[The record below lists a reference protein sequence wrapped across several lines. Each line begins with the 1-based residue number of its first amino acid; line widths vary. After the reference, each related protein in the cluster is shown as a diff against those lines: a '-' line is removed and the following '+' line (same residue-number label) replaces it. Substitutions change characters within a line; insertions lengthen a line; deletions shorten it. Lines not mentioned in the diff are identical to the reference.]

1 MPRTGETAFA
11 HSSCYSMF
19 QSSILTH
26 WTLVLT
32 STKHDYVVFSSRSP
46 RSAAVGDWESKGD
59 TCLCD
64 MMQTQN
70 GGWVTLCSIGPAA
83 LVFELLPLSP
93 CQVVG
98 DARRRGW
105 KVLS

>member
-11 HSSCYSMF
+11 HSSCYSLF

-46 RSAAVGDWESKGD
+46 RSAAVGDRESKGD

-64 MMQTQN
+64 MMQTPD
-70 GGWVTLCSIGPAA
+70 GGWETFVQWDLLLLSFDCCRYRPVRL
-83 LVFELLPLSP
+83 LVMQGAGGGRF
-93 CQVVG
+93 
-98 DARRRGW
+98 
-105 KVLS
+105 